1 MASASLESV
10 AEFESRA
17 RYLGVSEPAIVS
29 LRGANLNT
37 YGRFAFSVAY
47 TPGSPDESPLID
59 MLQRILRVPA
69 IEPGLLASLRRLY
82 WESHTLSLADLKS
95 KAEHGTDSIPKKLP
109 TAERQARADAQRVKL
124 SGLVWSVETE
134 PSHALVDRFVN
145 MHEEQVISY
154 VKPELCT
161 SRSQEIVGNKQT
173 QAFSL
178 APDGSL
184 KVKDKDPEI
193 ECNVSGEM
201 RLRMAFQ
208 RRSLAA
214 DLARVVSFAASEE
227 WTLYLFAILQR
238 ETPKGFKSVSMS
250 QLIAADKHMWIL
262 LSEKSRGNVVAGP
275 GQPLPCD
282 AHLKTLSSSP
292 EVLNFLTPLPEPQ
305 FVDRRPAP
313 YTSSS
318 SKGDGK
324 GKKGKE
330 PKGKSAVLSVPEN
343 CHLNTPEGKPICLLF
358 QKGNCWQSKK
368 VKPGK
373 RCSRGM
379 HICYQCF
386 KHKPWHECSHD

>member
-1 MASASLESV
+1 M
-10 AEFESRA
+10 
-17 RYLGVSEPAIVS
+17 
-29 LRGANLNT
+29 
-37 YGRFAFSVAY
+37 
-47 TPGSPDESPLID
+47 
-59 MLQRILRVPA
+59 
-69 IEPGLLASLRRLY
+69 
-82 WESHTLSLADLKS
+82 
-95 KAEHGTDSIPKKLP
+95 
-109 TAERQARADAQRVKL
+109 
-124 SGLVWSVETE
+124 WSVETE

-227 WTLYLFAILQR
+227 WTLFLFAMLQR

-343 CHLNTPEGKPICLLF
+343 CHLNTPEGKPISIAGSPRKSNLGSVAVVVCTFAINVLNISHGTSVRTTDRRCRSQFHLVVLHRPVPIRLRP
-358 QKGNCWQSKK
+358 CQSLANANAQ
-368 VKPGK
+368 
-373 RCSRGM
+373 RSWWWRL
-379 HICYQCF
+379 
-386 KHKPWHECSHD
+386 